1 MLSWLGAVT
10 ANLFMTESGLIFNLQ
25 KYSLQDGPGIRTTV
39 FLKGCPLCCAW
50 CHNPE
55 SQSARR
61 EIVILETRCTACG
74 ECRRACPFGSA
85 MPGEGPQS
93 TQLDECTLCGEC
105 ADACPTG
112 ARQIIGERKTVSE
125 IMDVVLQDRIFYDD
139 SGGGVTFSGG
149 EPLTQPAFL
158 KALLEACRAE
168 GLRTAVDTCGFAC
181 TDVLL
186 DIARLADLV
195 LYDLKLMD
203 DAKHRYYTGVSNVP
217 ILENLKALAAAHS
230 NIWLRVPVIPGVND
244 SEANWRDTAFLAM
257 GLGNIRQVNLLPYHK
272 IGLSKFR
279 RLGKGYSLEDVE
291 PPSAERMASAAKIFR
306 DQGLTA
312 KIGG

>member
-1 MLSWLGAVT
+1 M
-10 ANLFMTESGLIFNLQ
+10 ESGLVFNIQ

-55 SQSARR
+55 SQSARP
-61 EIVILETRCTACG
+61 EIIIVETRCTVCG
-74 ECRRACPFGSA
+74 ECRRVCPFSQAIG
-85 MPGEGPQS
+85 GEGPMP
-93 TQLDECTLCGEC
+93 TRLDECTLCGEC

-112 ARQIIGERKTVSE
+112 ARQLIGERKSVEE
-125 IMDVVLQDRIFYDD
+125 ILQAVLQDRIFYDE

-158 KALLEACRAE
+158 KAALDACRAK

-186 DIARLADLV
+186 DVARRTDLV
-195 LYDLKLMD
+195 LYDIKHMD
-203 DAKHRYYTGVSNVP
+203 DAKHRQYTGVSNAP
-217 ILENLKALAAAHS
+217 ILENLKALSQAHA
-230 NIWLRVPVIPGVND
+230 NIWLRVPVIPGIND
-244 SEANWRDTAFLAM
+244 SDDNFDALSFFAR

-272 IGLSKFR
+272 IGLPKFR
-279 RLGKGYSLEDVE
+279 RLSQSYSLESVE
-291 PPSAERMASAAKIFR
+291 PPSAERMERAATLFR
-306 DQGLTA
+306 NQGLTV